1 MRIDFKRPFR
11 TLSKKLA
18 ETRSAYC
25 FSLARSL
32 HLLAL
37 EISFRYHFEKSYII
51 FFTVFLHAA
60 ITWFLVTRFM
70 EEMSYVFLFTF
81 FSLPLFFTLVS
92 ASISHFVTAAT
103 KFSCCSSKKKCLLC
117 FLSFALTL
125 CRSFSRWVSLACRLL
140 SLFSLSLYYKF
151 VDMTINLSWIL

>member
-18 ETRSAYC
+18 EARSAYC

-70 EEMSYVFLFTF
+70 EEMSYLFLFTF

-117 FLSFALTL
+117 FLSL
-125 CRSFSRWVSLACRLL
+125 SNSL
-140 SLFSLSLYYKF
+140 SLFFTLSF
-151 VDMTINLSWIL
+151 AGLSPTFSFFSFSILQICGHDN